1 MATGRSIACGAVH
14 RTVLLLLALLAAAAL
29 AGCGGADEEA
39 DAYVGRV
46 NQAQQSFADRFAAIQ
61 KRLTT
66 TSTPR
71 EDRRA
76 LRQFRA
82 ATDTIVGDLRAI
94 DPPERVDD
102 LHGRLVQAVAGYGR
116 EIDRAR
122 RLLDKGDPQEAS
134 RARTELSGAVGAVS
148 RRITAAIA
156 AINDRLQS

>member
-1 MATGRSIACGAVH
+1 MT
-14 RTVLLLLALLAAAAL
+14 LLAAL
-29 AGCGGADEEA
+29 AGPAAAAGCGGTDEEA
-39 DAYVGRV
+39 DRYVGEV
-46 NQAQQSFADRFAAIQ
+46 NRAQETFADRFAAIQ

-76 LRQFRA
+76 LRDFRR

-94 DPPERVDD
+94 EPPERVDD
-102 LHGRLVQAVAGYGR
+102 LHGRLVDAVAGYGR

-122 RLLDKGDPQEAS
+122 RLLDRGDPQEAS
-134 RARTELSGAVGAVS
+134 RARTELSGAVGVVS
-148 RRITAAIA
+148 RRITATIA